1 MTGFCRAA
9 LCVVAVLTCF
19 APGDAHAHAASQALG
34 DFYGGLLHPLTD
46 VVHLLPFIALGL
58 LAGQRGSQV
67 NSLLLIFP
75 GALMAGAALAL
86 LMPPLPGLELLNIA
100 SALLFGALVAA
111 AAPLPAAALYAL
123 AAFFGLTHGLANGT
137 AIDAFVRPLLFI
149 PGLGL
154 AGLLVLAWGAQIVE
168 YLVARRTPWM
178 QIAVRVAGSWIA
190 AIALL
195 VLGLSARKLLA
206 G

>member
-1 MTGFCRAA
+1 MGEAYA
-9 LCVVAVLTCF
+9 LTE
-19 APGDAHAHAASQALG
+19 
-34 DFYGGLLHPLTD
+34 

-58 LAGQRGSQV
+58 LAGQRGKPV

-86 LMPPLPGLELLNIA
+86 LIPPLPGLELLNIV

-111 AAPLPAAALYAL
+111 AAALPAAALYTL

-168 YLVARRTPWM
+168 YLIARRPPWM
-178 QIAVRVAGSWIA
+178 QIAVRVAGTWIA
-190 AIALL
+190 AFALL
-195 VLGLSARKLLA
+195 VLGLSARTLLA

>member
-1 MTGFCRAA
+1 MARHARTAA
-9 LCVVAVLTCF
+9 AAATAGVL
-19 APGDAHAHAASQALG
+19 AGDAHAHSAWQTLG
-34 DFYGGLLHPLTD
+34 DFYAGLLHPLTD
-46 VVHLLPFIALGL
+46 VTHLLPFIALGL
-58 LAGQRGSQV
+58 LAGQRGKQV
-67 NSLLLIFP
+67 NSLLLVFP

-86 LMPPLPGLELLNIA
+86 LIPRLPGLELLNIA

-154 AGLLVLAWGAQIVE
+154 AGLLVPAWAAQVAEYIVQ
-168 YLVARRTPWM
+168 RGTPWL

-190 AIALL
+190 AMALL
-195 VLGLSARKLLA
+195 ILGFSAKTMLA
-206 G
+206 GA